1 MVNNLFRYNVSAL
14 YINGDEVTEIMP
26 ESISSLA
33 AVYDYDNKNMP
44 ILYMEFNVKADL
56 YDAMVINIETAR
68 IILTIKRYD
77 KKAASGLERI
87 FIRKEFSYLMET
99 DPDYHKPLEK
109 LENSREP
116 IETSYKRGII
126 ALMDTES
133 LDNNSVQYNDIFKN
147 SNMISIVH
155 RYTKHMRM
163 IIEPFTYNET
173 IPCLI
178 IPPITSI
185 RALLKFLNECYPFY
199 DKGYRYFR
207 DFDRT
212 YLLSN
217 EGNPV
222 DDNTDMY
229 DTMIIEIMDTT
240 AVETKSSGIYT
251 DPNQKAYVMQV
262 DALDTNVSIDIVR
275 NKEFNAIVGVD
286 TFGDSE
292 TVDLFTNVDDQ
303 KEKVL
308 LSRVY
313 NLRYLENVKAQIDS
327 GTVVLQ
333 LKRTEIDSS
342 IITPNKEYIIKNYRE
357 YSEYNGRYILSSKR
371 DVYLQQN
378 NEFISNTILT
388 FRKML
393 D

>member
-155 RYTKHMRM
+155 RYTKHMRI

-286 TFGDSE
+286 TFGNSE
-292 TVDLFTNVDDQ
+292 TVDLFTNIDDQ

>member
-1 MVNNLFRYNVSAL
+1 MVNNLFRYNISAL

-33 AVYDYDNKNMP
+33 TVYDYDNKNMP

-155 RYTKHMRM
+155 RYTKHMRI

-286 TFGDSE
+286 TFGDSK

-371 DVYLQQN
+371 DIYLQQN

>member
-33 AVYDYDNKNMP
+33 TVYDYDNKNMP

-286 TFGDSE
+286 TFGDSK

-333 LKRTEIDSS
+333 LKRAEIDSS

>member
-155 RYTKHMRM
+155 RYTKHMCM
-163 IIEPFTYNET
+163 IIEPFTYNEI

>member
-1 MVNNLFRYNVSAL
+1 MVNNLFRYNISAL

-33 AVYDYDNKNMP
+33 TVYDYDNKNMP

-286 TFGDSE
+286 TFGDSK

>member
-14 YINGDEVTEIMP
+14 YINGDEVTEIIP

-33 AVYDYDNKNMP
+33 TVYDYDNKNMP

-286 TFGDSE
+286 TFGNSE
-292 TVDLFTNVDDQ
+292 TVDLFTNIDDQ

>member
-33 AVYDYDNKNMP
+33 TVYDYDNKNMP

-292 TVDLFTNVDDQ
+292 TVDLFTNIDDQ

-388 FRKML
+388 FRKMF

>member
-33 AVYDYDNKNMP
+33 TVYDYDNKNMP

-222 DDNTDMY
+222 DDNTDMC

-292 TVDLFTNVDDQ
+292 TVDLFTNIDDQ

-313 NLRYLENVKAQIDS
+313 NLRYLENVKAQIDN

>member
-33 AVYDYDNKNMP
+33 TVYDYDNKNMP

-292 TVDLFTNVDDQ
+292 TVDLFTNIDDQ

>member
-33 AVYDYDNKNMP
+33 TVYDYDNKNMP

-292 TVDLFTNVDDQ
+292 TVDLFTNIDDQ

-313 NLRYLENVKAQIDS
+313 NLRYLENVKAQIDN

>member
-292 TVDLFTNVDDQ
+292 TVDLFTNIDDQ

>member
-33 AVYDYDNKNMP
+33 TVYDYDNKNMP

-292 TVDLFTNVDDQ
+292 TVDLFTSIDNQ

>member
-292 TVDLFTNVDDQ
+292 TVDLFTNIDDQ

-313 NLRYLENVKAQIDS
+313 NLRYLKNVKAQIDS

-342 IITPNKEYIIKNYRE
+342 IITPNKEYIIKNHRE

>member
-33 AVYDYDNKNMP
+33 TVYDYDNKNMP

-286 TFGDSE
+286 TFGNSE
-292 TVDLFTNVDDQ
+292 TVDLFTNIGDQ

-333 LKRTEIDSS
+333 MKRTEIDSS

>member
-286 TFGDSE
+286 TFGDSK

>member
-33 AVYDYDNKNMP
+33 TVYDYDNKNMP

-155 RYTKHMRM
+155 RYTKHMRI

-286 TFGDSE
+286 TFGDSK

-371 DVYLQQN
+371 DIYLQQN